1 MRGEETQLLGAW
13 QLMPAECYV
22 MPGTHCKWVQ
32 VQNGVVRQFATAM
45 TGELHHLLLNHS
57 LLGQQL
63 PAQLPDEAAFA
74 LGMEKGLNQPALL
87 SGLFSARTARVLGA
101 LAATSVSDYLSGL
114 LIGAEVATFS
124 ERYRASRVV
133 LVGEH
138 SLSARYQQ
146 AMAARGLAVSCCSG
160 EAAFL
165 SGIARMIDGQ
175 D

>member
-1 MRGEETQLLGAW
+1 MWIVPGLKVAQAADYDVMRGEETQLLGAR

-74 LGMEKGLNQPALL
+74 LGMEKG
-87 SGLFSARTARVLGA
+87 
-101 LAATSVSDYLSGL
+101 
-114 LIGAEVATFS
+114 
-124 ERYRASRVV
+124 
-133 LVGEH
+133 
-138 SLSARYQQ
+138 
-146 AMAARGLAVSCCSG
+146 
-160 EAAFL
+160 
-165 SGIARMIDGQ
+165 
-175 D
+175 